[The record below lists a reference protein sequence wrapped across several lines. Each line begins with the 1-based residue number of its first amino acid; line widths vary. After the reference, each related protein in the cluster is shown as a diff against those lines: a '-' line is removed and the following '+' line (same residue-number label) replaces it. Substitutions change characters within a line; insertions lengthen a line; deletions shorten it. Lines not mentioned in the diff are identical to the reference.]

1 MILTLITLAIHY
13 KRIEAGN
20 FFFRLRQSVV
30 LVVFAAV
37 LIVYLLCHCKAK
49 AFAITFDQCLDMNR
63 HIFFLQ
69 EENNPI
75 DFTGFDPSFGF
86 VEFRFLRGAL
96 A

>member
-1 MILTLITLAIHY
+1 MILALITLAIHY

-20 FFFRLRQSVV
+20 FFFRLRQWVV

-37 LIVYLLCHCKAK
+37 FIVYLLCDCIGKALT
-49 AFAITFDQCLDMNR
+49 ITFNQCLHINR

-69 EENNPI
+69 QENNPI
-75 DFTGFDPSFGF
+75 DFTGFDPRFGF
-86 VEFRFLRGAL
+86 VGFGFLRRAL